1 VERRVR
7 LETQEASSPVHP
19 SSELNK
25 SLLKGGKLHYASW
38 FWERSFIAAGKSA
51 AAPWLMRTC
60 TQDSSHVEG
69 SEERLRVW
77 LRMQL
82 FTWVLEIELGSS
94 ACCAPSAIQ
103 AEVATKSVF
112 LTLYNRA

>member
-1 VERRVR
+1 MPRGFGSV
-7 LETQEASSPVHP
+7 A
-19 SSELNK
+19 
-25 SLLKGGKLHYASW
+25 SLLQGSRLLLPG
-38 FWERSFIAAGKSA
+38 
-51 AAPWLMRTC
+51 
-60 TQDSSHVEG
+60 SSHVEG